1 MLYFPLR
8 KIKRKEMTNMKNT
21 KKLIFSA
28 LFSALTFVA
37 TYVIKLP
44 TPTMGYIHPGDAIV
58 LLSGVLLGP
67 IYGGLAAGFGSLLAD
82 LLGGYFTY
90 APATFVIKALT
101 AVIATFLYKEF
112 QVFWKEGR
120 KNISFIIAG
129 VVGESF
135 MVIGY
140 FLYEIFL
147 LGILSGGLN
156 SASISAGIVAAASGI
171 VFNIVQGSFGVIL
184 GAVLR
189 PILDPILKKNL
200 YSN

>member
-1 MLYFPLR
+1 
-8 KIKRKEMTNMKNT
+8 MKHT
-21 KKLIFSA
+21 KKLIFTA
-28 LFSALTFVA
+28 LLSALTFVA
-37 TYVIKLP
+37 TFVIKLP
-44 TPTMGYIHPGDAIV
+44 TPTMGYIHPGDAVV
-58 LLSGVLLGP
+58 LICGTLLGP
-67 IYGGLAAGFGSLLAD
+67 VYGGFAAGFGSMLAD
-82 LLGGYFTY
+82 LVSGYFTY
-90 APATFVIKALT
+90 APATFVIKTLT
-101 AVIATFLYKEF
+101 AVIAAFLYKEF
-112 QVFWKEGR
+112 QKFWNEK
-120 KNISFIIAG
+120 KKTASFIISG
-129 VVGESF
+129 VFGEAF

-156 SASISAGIVAAASGI
+156 SASVSAGIVAAASGI

>member
-1 MLYFPLR
+1 
-8 KIKRKEMTNMKNT
+8 MKNT

-28 LFSALTFVA
+28 LLSALTFVA

-44 TPTMGYIHPGDAIV
+44 TPTFGYIHPGDAIV
-58 LLSGVLLGP
+58 LLSGILLGP
-67 IYGGLAAGFGSLLAD
+67 LYGSLAAGFGSMLAD
-82 LLGGYFTY
+82 LLGGYLTY

-101 AVIATFLYKEF
+101 ALIAAFLYEEF
-112 QVFWKEGR
+112 QKFWKEEK
-120 KNISFIIAG
+120 KNSSFLISG
-129 VVGESF
+129 TVGELF

-156 SASISAGIVAAASGI
+156 SASVSAGIVAAASGI
-171 VFNIVQGSFGVIL
+171 VFNIVQGFFGVVL

-189 PILDPILKKNL
+189 PILTSILNKTL